1 MQKLKKVFS
10 NIFFILQLKFKFR
23 IKKIIGFGGG
33 GGLLLFFPHNEW
45 SLITND
51 SLAGHVPILMYIV
64 SDTLDVTLPL
74 VQILL
79 VHECTIPASFFDKRF
94 F

>member
-33 GGLLLFFPHNEW
+33 GGLLLFFPTMN
-45 SLITND
+45 
-51 SLAGHVPILMYIV
+51 G
-64 SDTLDVTLPL
+64 
-74 VQILL
+74 
-79 VHECTIPASFFDKRF
+79 R
-94 F
+94 